1 MLYGCLTALVSLTA
15 GLGAAFLDLI
25 IAPAVWR

>member
-1 MLYGCLTALVSLTA
+1 MLYGLTALVSLTA